1 MPRLPHPSSSR
12 RPIRRALA
20 YCASLV
26 SALGVLLSL
35 VRFVDSAGSWI
46 VPTLQAGAP
55 WAAGAA
61 AAVAV
66 GSVLLAPRAR
76 IAWVCALVSAAN
88 IGAALILVAPSA
100 PGAVAPGEAATGAAA
115 ADRATVVS
123 FNALYGNGDPAELL
137 AEAQAL
143 DADVLLLLE
152 ADRDYVARLDAAG
165 AAQRFPFRLVSDAS
179 GGAATAMLS
188 ATPLDEVELAPEDEM
203 RFASWAAHVRIG
215 DETVRVRAVHPV
227 PPLDGRS
234 AVWRDEIG
242 ALDTWA
248 ASTTGP
254 LVVAGDFNASAAHPA
269 FRGLCA
275 GPGAL
280 AGCGSIFAPPTWAP
294 REWIPPVLPLDHVLT
309 RELAVLDRGAFRVSG
324 SDHRAVWATVASAG
338 QG

>member
-1 MPRLPHPSSSR
+1 MPRLPHPSRSR
-12 RPIRRALA
+12 RPIAI
-20 YCASLV
+20 CGSLIG
-26 SALGVLLSL
+26 ALGVLLSL

-61 AAVAV
+61 AV
-66 GSVLLAPRAR
+66 GVVSVLLAPRSR
-76 IAWVCALVSAAN
+76 TAWVCALVSAAN
-88 IGAALILVAPSA
+88 IGAALILVAPV
-100 PGAVAPGEAATGAAA
+100 PPGEAATGAAA

-143 DADVLLLLE
+143 DADVLLLE
-152 ADRDYVARLDAAG
+152 ADHDYVARLDAAG
-165 AAQRFPFRLVSDAS
+165 AAQRFPYRLVSDAS

-188 ATPLDEVELAPEDEM
+188 ATPLDEVALAPEDEM
-203 RFASWAAHVRIG
+203 RFASWAADVRIG
-215 DETVRVRAVHPV
+215 GETVRVRAVHPV
-227 PPLDGRS
+227 PPLDGR
-234 AVWRDEIG
+234 AEVWRDEIG
-242 ALDTWA
+242 ALDTWVS
-248 ASTTGP
+248 STPGP
-254 LVVAGDFNASAAHPA
+254 LVVAGDFNASAAHPV

-324 SDHRAVWATVASAG
+324 SDHRAVWATVAPVG
-338 QG
+338 QR